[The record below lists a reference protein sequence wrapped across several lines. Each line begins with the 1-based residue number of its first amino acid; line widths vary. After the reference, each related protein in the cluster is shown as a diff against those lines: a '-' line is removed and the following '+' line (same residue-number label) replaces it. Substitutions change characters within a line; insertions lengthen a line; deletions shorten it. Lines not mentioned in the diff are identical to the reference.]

1 MQATG
6 IMRFT
11 QYPPDEQSTP
21 HVDGVA
27 TSVKKLLSASG
38 RYTSARVR
46 LLLLETRLAAGD
58 MKGAL
63 VLFIFALAGLLA
75 GAFFLAVALVLWIA
89 RLFLA
94 GDTAL
99 ASGIIGGLLLG
110 TAAFLIWRARRL
122 ISAQNLFPVTKAEFN
137 LDKQWLHELPQ
148 KTHGPN
154 GRL

>member
-1 MQATG
+1 MKQ
-6 IMRFT
+6 
-11 QYPPDEQSTP
+11 
-21 HVDGVA
+21 
-27 TSVKKLLSASG
+27 LLSASG
-38 RYTSARVR
+38 RYMSARAR
-46 LLLLETRLAAGD
+46 LLALEARLAAGD

-63 VLFIFALAGLLA
+63 LLFIFALAGLLA
-75 GAFFLAVALVLWIA
+75 GALFLSVAIVLWVA
-89 RLFLA
+89 RLFLE

-99 ASGIIGGLLLG
+99 ASGIIGGVFLG
-110 TAAFLIWRARRL
+110 LALFLVWRGRRL